1 MSVMEYDEIVEALKP
16 MIEWNNFAHS
26 LLNQY
31 QRKGELSERQWDAAE
46 RMIQKVKQTTKEQAG
61 DDTRR

>member
-46 RMIQKVKQTTKEQAG
+46 RMIQKVKQTTKSQAG